1 MARKPEL
8 QPAWLVGLLHQWA
21 MRELHGQTRGIGWYS
36 INPML
41 KEGIPVRA
49 ESFEPTGYS
58 GQDFDRL
65 EQAMRQIQDK
75 HLLAVV
81 RYVMPWR
88 ARAMDEEW
96 GFSTDSW
103 LRYLKAGL
111 IDLDEKMI
119 LVDKRNTCGYLVKS
133 M

>member
-8 QPAWLVGLLHQWA
+8 HPAWLVGLLHQWA
-21 MRELHGQTRGIGWYS
+21 MRELHGQTKSIGWYS

-49 ESFEPTGYS
+49 ESYEPTGYS
-58 GQDFDRL
+58 GQDFKRL
-65 EQAMRQIQDK
+65 EDAMRGIPPR

-88 ARAMDEEW
+88 AKALNHEW
-96 GFSTDSW
+96 GLSTDTW

-111 IDLDEKMI
+111 VDLDEKMEA
-119 LVDKRNTCGYLVKS
+119 LDKRKFAAIL
-133 M
+133 

>member
-1 MARKPEL
+1 
-8 QPAWLVGLLHQWA
+8 

>member
-8 QPAWLVGLLHQWA
+8 HPAWLVGLLHQWA
-21 MRELHGQTRGIGWYS
+21 MRELHCQTKGIGWYS

-49 ESFEPTGYS
+49 ESYEPTGYS
-58 GQDFDRL
+58 GQDYAKL
-65 EQAMRQIQDK
+65 EAAMRQIPEH

-88 ARAMDEEW
+88 ARAMDHEW
-96 GFSTDSW
+96 GYSTDTW

-111 IDLDEKMI
+111 ADLDSKMQT
-119 LVDKRNTCGYLVKS
+119 LDKRRFAVIL
-133 M
+133 